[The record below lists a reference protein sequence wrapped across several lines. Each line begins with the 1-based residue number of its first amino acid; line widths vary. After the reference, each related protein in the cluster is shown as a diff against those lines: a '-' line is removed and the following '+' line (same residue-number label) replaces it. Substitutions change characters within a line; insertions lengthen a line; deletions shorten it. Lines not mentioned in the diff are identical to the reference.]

1 MKKIILFCTAIVFSA
16 LVFAQNEHT
25 YTPLITDKNTE
36 WKTEDWTP
44 YEHYYL
50 QGDTIFDSLKYRKI
64 YVNYF
69 GGTPEFQNVYM
80 GGLIEIDKKVYIRG
94 SSASILLYD
103 FNLIE
108 GEQIRV
114 RGIPEENGILLTV
127 SAIDSV
133 QLLNGE
139 WRTRWYLDNEHGTAF
154 TDIWIEGIGSLN
166 GILKPGAATTDYK
179 TTLISQFQDGEVVYC
194 NPDFT
199 DKVYFEGFNADCN
212 ALVSNTTTIDNKTS
226 FLTAT
231 PSIFNHQTQLHFS
244 LPKSSNIS
252 LHIFNHQGQI
262 ITSLYDKEQLQMGEH
277 QQSLS
282 LPNVSNGIYYA
293 VLLVNGRRVATQ
305 KLVLIK

>member
-16 LVFAQNEHT
+16 LVFAQNERT
-25 YTPLITDKNTE
+25 YTPLITDKNTV
-36 WKTEDWTP
+36 WKTIALGPNETF
-44 YEHYYL
+44 YL
-50 QGDTIFDSLKYRKI
+50 QGDTIIDSLKYRKI
-64 YVNYF
+64 YVDYF
-69 GGTPEFQNVYM
+69 MQGDEFQNLYV
-80 GGLIEIDKKVYIRG
+80 GALIEKEGKVWHKTIEG
-94 SSASILLYD
+94 DVLLYD

-114 RGIPEENGILLTV
+114 RGIKEEDGVLLTINT
-127 SAIDSV
+127 IDSV
-133 QLLNGE
+133 KIANGE
-139 WRTRWYLDNEHGTAF
+139 WRTRWYLDNESHGSTF
-154 TDIWIEGIGSLN
+154 NDIWIEGIGSLN
-166 GILKPGAATTDYK
+166 GVLVPGR
-179 TTLISQFQDGEVVYC
+179 SQIHTSVKLLQQKQDNQLMYC
-194 NPDFT
+194 NLDYA
-199 DKVYFEGFNADCN
+199 DLIYGNFNKDCN
-212 ALVSNTTTIDNKTS
+212 ALVSNTTTINNKTN

-231 PSIFNHQTQLHFS
+231 PSIFNHQTQLRFS